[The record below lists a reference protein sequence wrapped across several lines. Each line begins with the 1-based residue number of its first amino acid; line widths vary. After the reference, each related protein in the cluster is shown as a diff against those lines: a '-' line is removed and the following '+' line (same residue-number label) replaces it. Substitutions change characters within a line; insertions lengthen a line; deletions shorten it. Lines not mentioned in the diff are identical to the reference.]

1 MLKNNINLNLLIM
14 NTFREIKVW
23 QKAMNFV
30 TKLYKNTRS
39 FPQEEL
45 FGLTSQMRRS
55 AVSIPSNIAEG
66 FGRKSTNEFKRFLQI
81 SMGSLFEL
89 QTQLEISKNIDFL
102 AESEYNELYQ
112 DSREIEVMFSSFINS
127 IK

>member
-1 MLKNNINLNLLIM
+1 M
-14 NTFREIKVW
+14 NTIRDIIVW
-23 QKAMNFV
+23 QKAMDFV
-30 TKLYKNTRS
+30 TLLYKSTKY
-39 FPQEEL
+39 FPAEEL
-45 FGLTSQMRRS
+45 YGITSQMRRS

-89 QTQLEISKNIDFL
+89 QTQLEISRNLGYLTEEQFETLFKDL
-102 AESEYNELYQ
+102 
-112 DSREIEVMFSSFINS
+112 REIEIMLISFINS

>member
-1 MLKNNINLNLLIM
+1 M
-14 NTFREIKVW
+14 NTIRDIKVW
-23 QKAMNFV
+23 QKAMDFV
-30 TKLYKNTRS
+30 TSLYKSTRS
-39 FPQEEL
+39 FPVEEL
-45 FGLTSQMRRS
+45 YGITSQMRRS

-89 QTQLEISKNIDFL
+89 QTQLEISRNLNYLTEEQFDTLFKDL
-102 AESEYNELYQ
+102 
-112 DSREIEVMFSSFINS
+112 REIEIMLTSFINS

>member
-1 MLKNNINLNLLIM
+1 M

-23 QKAMNFV
+23 QKAMDFV
-30 TKLYKNTRS
+30 TKLYKTTRN

-45 FGLTSQMRRS
+45 YGLTNQMRRS

-66 FGRKSTNEFKRFLQI
+66 FGRKSSPEFKRFLQI

-89 QTQLEISKNIDFL
+89 QTRIEILKDLNFL
-102 AESEYNELYQ
+102 
-112 DSREIEVMFSSFINS
+112 
-127 IK
+127 